1 MKTPPAELEALSNFR
16 AVAGVAPGLLFRSD
30 DPSGLGEAGIASLRA
45 RSIRLVCDLRSAREV
60 ARRPHRVL
68 TGAIPVVHIPL
79 HDDSQDLT
87 WKQLPRF
94 LFGAGADARFHAFT
108 ARLYHHVAFE
118 RTAGIGRVCELL
130 AQPGNLPA
138 LIHCTAG
145 RDRTGFLAAL
155 LQTLAGVPYEAVV
168 ADYLLSNERFEV
180 RRDEF
185 VRKLRRLTF
194 YQVTPARLHYILTI
208 RRDALDA
215 VFERLCADHGS
226 VEGYLENACGVSPST
241 IATLRARFTAPASP

>member
-30 DPSGLGEAGIASLRA
+30 DPSGLSEAGIDGLRA

-60 ARRPHRVL
+60 ARKPHRVL
-68 TGAIPVVHIPL
+68 AGAIPLVHIPL

-94 LFGAGADARFHAFT
+94 LFGAGAEARFHAFT
-108 ARLYHHVAFE
+108 ARLYHHIAFE
-118 RTAGIGRVCELL
+118 RTAEIRRACELL

-168 ADYLLSNERFEV
+168 ADYLLSNERFEA

-185 VRKLRRLTF
+185 VRTLRRLTL
-194 YQVTPARLHYILTI
+194 YQVPPARLHYILTI
-208 RRDALDA
+208 RRDALDT
-215 VFERLCADHGS
+215 VFERLRADHGS
-226 VEGYLENACGVSPST
+226 VEGYLETACGVPPST
-241 IATLRARFTAPASP
+241 IAALRARFTAPASP